1 MYISIDMGGTST
13 RIASTKDLKNIYRSV
28 KFKTHKDLLNQKNI
42 LNYEIKKVAESTP
55 IKGICFGVPGTLDIE
70 NQKFVK
76 LPNYTDLN
84 DKKFDDLLSDDLKD
98 IPFIVVNDA
107 HMAGYYE
114 AIDGIG
120 KDFNK
125 ILYISIGTGIGGL
138 YIENKDINMVF
149 KTFEPGHEY
158 IFSDGIDFE
167 GYCSGHNFHRR
178 YEVPVAS
185 YASDNIWIDYSKKLS
200 EGLSFF
206 NYKYKSDLII
216 LGGGFSINN
225 FNSFINYLPKDL
237 NVMLTESGDLGGIL
251 GGFSLL
257 RDTNKN

>member
-13 RIASTKDLKNIYRSV
+13 RISSTKDLKNIYRSV
-28 KFKTHKDLLNQKNI
+28 KFKTHKDLVNQKNI
-42 LNYEIKKVAESTP
+42 LNYEIKKVAEG
-55 IKGICFGVPGTLDIE
+55 INIEGICFGVPGTLDIE
-70 NQKFVK
+70 NQKFID
-76 LPNYTDLN
+76 LPNYSDLN
-84 DKKFDDLLSDDLKD
+84 GKKFDDLLSDDLKN

-120 KDFNK
+120 KGSNK
-125 ILYISIGTGIGGL
+125 MFYISIGTGIGGL

-149 KTFEPGHEY
+149 RTFEPGHEY
-158 IFSDGIDFE
+158 IFSDGLDFE
-167 GYCSGHNFHRR
+167 GYCSGHNFHKR

-185 YASDNIWIDYSKKLS
+185 YASDAIWVDYSKKLS

-206 NYKYKSDLII
+206 KNKYDTDVIV

-237 NVMLTESGDLGGIL
+237 NVLLTDSGDLGGIL
-251 GGFSLL
+251 GGFCLL
-257 RDTNKN
+257 KALNKN